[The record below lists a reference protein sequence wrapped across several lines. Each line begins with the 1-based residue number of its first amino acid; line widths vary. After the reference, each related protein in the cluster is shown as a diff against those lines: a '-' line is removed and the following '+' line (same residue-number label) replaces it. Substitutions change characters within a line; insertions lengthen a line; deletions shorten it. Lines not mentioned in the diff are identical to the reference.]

1 MSLSATD
8 LRAAQL
14 ALSRK
19 SFKHFVRHTKPD
31 YEFNWHHDFLCKKLQ
46 DFADKKIKR
55 LMVFMPPRHGKSEL
69 TSRRFPAWL
78 LGRNPKTKIIATS
91 YAAELSSS
99 FNRDVQRIIDDEKYS
114 ELYPE
119 TKLNGANV
127 RTTKSWLRNNDIFE
141 VVNHGGFYR
150 SAGVGGAITG
160 LGGDY
165 LIVDDP
171 FKNYEEAKS
180 PTIRRKVFEWYT
192 STLYTRQEKDAGILL
207 IQTRW
212 HEDDLA
218 GMLLQMQKKGGE
230 FADSWEVV
238 NFPAILEYPSPE
250 DPRQPGE
257 PLWPNKYDSRWMQI
271 TKTSLGSF
279 QFSALYQQNPTPDEG
294 QFVRA
299 SWLKTYDL
307 TPERFE
313 KVCISWDMT
322 FGSDKKTGDFVVGA
336 VYGKR
341 GSSIYLLDRVRGQW
355 DFPETIAQFK
365 RLSEKWP
372 KISAKLIE
380 AKANGQAVIDSL
392 KKQISGIIPI
402 IPTASK
408 ASRLAACQPL
418 YEAGNIFY
426 PSSLIAPWIGQ
437 HIDEVVGFP
446 NVKNDDSVDAETQAI
461 SWLNTHSAKFSDAF
475 TDFIPSGFDNGE
487 INW

>member
-1 MSLSATD
+1 MNEAELQAFWSA
-8 LRAAQL
+8 L
-14 ALSRK
+14 AKK
-19 SFKHFVRHTKPD
+19 SFKHFIKLSKPE
-31 YEFNWHHDFLCKKLQ
+31 YEFNWHHLKLIEKLQ
-46 DFADKKIKR
+46 DFADGKIKR

-78 LGRNPKTKIIATS
+78 LGRNPKSKIIATS
-91 YAAELSSS
+91 YAAELASS
-99 FNRDVQRIIDDEKYS
+99 FNRDVQRIIDEPKFQ
-114 ELYPE
+114 ELFPN

-127 RTTKSWLRNNDIFE
+127 RTTKAWLRNNDIFE
-141 VVNHGGFYR
+141 VVDHGGFYR
-150 SAGVGGAITG
+150 CAGVGGAITG

-165 LIVDDP
+165 LIIDDP

-218 GMLLQMQKKGGE
+218 GLLLQMQAKGGE
-230 FADSWEVV
+230 FADQWEVV
-238 NFPAILEYPSPE
+238 NFPAVLEYQSPE
-250 DPRQPGE
+250 DPRDVGQA
-257 PLWPNKYDSRWMQI
+257 LWPNKYDEKWMQI

-294 QFVRA
+294 QFIKA
-299 SWLKTYDL
+299 SWLREYDS
-307 TPERFE
+307 TPDYFE
-313 KVCISWDMT
+313 KLCISWDMT
-322 FGSDKKTGDFVVGA
+322 FGSEKKTADFVVGS

-341 GSSIYLLDRVRGQW
+341 GSSIYLVDKVRGQW

-365 RLSEKWP
+365 RLADKHP
-372 KISAKLIE
+372 KAFAKLVE

-392 KKQISGIIPI
+392 KKEISGIIPI
-402 IPTASK
+402 VPTSSK
-408 ASRLAACQPL
+408 SSRLASCQPL

-426 PSSLIAPWIGQ
+426 PSNLLAPWVGQ
-437 HIDEVVGFP
+437 HIDELVGFP
-446 NVKNDDSVDAETQAI
+446 NAKNDDSVDAETQAI
-461 SWLNTHSAKFSDAF
+461 QWLIGSQVGKFSDTF
-475 TDFIPSGFDNGE
+475 TEFESSGFDNGK

>member
-1 MSLSATD
+1 MNEAD
-8 LRAAQL
+8 LRAFYSAL
-14 ALSRK
+14 AKK
-19 SFKHFVRHTKPD
+19 SFRHFIKLSKPD
-31 YEFNWHHDFLCKKLQ
+31 YEFNWHHLRLIEKLQ
-46 DFADKKIKR
+46 AFADGKIKR

-78 LGRNPKTKIIATS
+78 LGRNPRAKIIATS
-91 YAAELSSS
+91 YAAELASS
-99 FNRDVQRIIDDEKYS
+99 FNRDVQRIIDEDKFQD
-114 ELYPE
+114 LFPE

-150 SAGVGGAITG
+150 CAGVGGAITG

-180 PTIRRKVFEWYT
+180 PTIRKKVFEWYT
-192 STLYTRQEKDAGILL
+192 STLYTRQEKNAGILI

-218 GMLLQMQKKGGE
+218 GMLLQMQRKGGD
-230 FADSWEVV
+230 FADSWEVI
-238 NFPAILEYPSPE
+238 NFPAVLEHPTE
-250 DPRQPGE
+250 DDPREVGQA
-257 PLWPNKYDSRWMQI
+257 LWPNKYDERWMNI

-299 SWLKTYDL
+299 SWLKSYGV
-307 TPERFE
+307 TPDHFE
-313 KVCISWDMT
+313 KVCMSWDMT
-322 FGSDKKTGDFVVGA
+322 FGSEKKSADFVVGA
-336 VYGKR
+336 VYGKV
-341 GSSIYLLDRVRGQW
+341 GSSVYLIDKIRGQW

-365 RLSEKWP
+365 RLVAKHP
-372 KISAKLIE
+372 KVNAKLIE

-392 KKQISGIIPI
+392 KKEIGGIIPVV
-402 IPTASK
+402 PTSSK
-408 ASRLAACQPL
+408 SSRLAACQPY

-426 PSSLIAPWIGQ
+426 PSPMIAPWVGQ
-437 HIDEVVGFP
+437 HIDELVGFP

-461 SWLNTHSAKFSDAF
+461 QWLLSSGVAKFSDSF
-475 TDFIPSGFDNGE
+475 TDFVPSGFDNGK
-487 INW
+487 ISW